1 MDKGAWPQGG
11 KVLIIGGFLLGALIG
26 PLRAMKLG
34 GRKLDALH
42 YGAAFALIGTLLGL
56 FATIILDRLA

>member
-1 MDKGAWPQGG
+1 
-11 KVLIIGGFLLGALIG
+11 VLIIGGFLLGALLG

-42 YGAAFALIGTLLGL
+42 YGAAFALIGTLIGL
-56 FATIILDRLA
+56 FATIIIARLA